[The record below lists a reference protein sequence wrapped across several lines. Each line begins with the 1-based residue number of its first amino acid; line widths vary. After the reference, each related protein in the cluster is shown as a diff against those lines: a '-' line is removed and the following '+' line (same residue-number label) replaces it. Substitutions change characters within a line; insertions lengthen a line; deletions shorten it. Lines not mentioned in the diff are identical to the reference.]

1 MAQEQFEVR
10 TIENIKVGD
19 LGVCGNNLVLI
30 VKHHHNTGF
39 ITLEDIV
46 QQIVGDDLGVE
57 IVVYGDLSDWN
68 RRIEVVKA
76 KREILRLPE

>member
-19 LGVCGNNLVLI
+19 LGVCGNDLVLI

-39 ITLEDIV
+39 ITLKEIV
-46 QQIVGDDLGVE
+46 QQIVGEELGIE
-57 IVVYGDLSDWN
+57 IVVYGDWNDWN